1 MDEGHDKGPECG
13 DHCTYT
19 TTMVDAMVVTMAV
32 MVMVRIMVLTGR
44 GMMVVIKVPGLQ
56 YCPSCESDGSQED
69 VRSPDG
75 GPRYHHD
82 D

>member
-1 MDEGHDKGPECG
+1 M
-13 DHCTYT
+13 
-19 TTMVDAMVVTMAV
+19 M
-32 MVMVRIMVLTGR
+32 MVRIMVLTGR

-56 YCPSCESDGSQED
+56 YCPSCESDGSHED
-69 VRSPDG
+69 VRTPDD